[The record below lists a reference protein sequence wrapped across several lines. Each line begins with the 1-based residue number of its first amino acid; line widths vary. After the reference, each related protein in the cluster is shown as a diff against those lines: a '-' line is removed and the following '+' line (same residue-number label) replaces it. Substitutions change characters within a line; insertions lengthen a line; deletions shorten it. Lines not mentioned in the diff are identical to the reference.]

1 MRTATT
7 VTTRRTLTM
16 TAALLLAGLGAC
28 AEMDQKYTSEG
39 DVENEELVSVEQE
52 SFSGNLGAAL
62 GSPIAAGNT
71 NGLTNEW
78 TPSCITAN
86 VGNTAPE
93 ASFIWKTGTAGTYT
107 MTTAGSAFDTT
118 LEVIGLTGAS
128 VGCND
133 DINGT
138 RQSQLVMALPA
149 NTEYLI
155 NLDGWRAASG
165 AYRLNITKAPP
176 PTNSCV
182 QNNACGDQAP
192 SGCFCDAACTSFGDC
207 CPDGPC

>member
-7 VTTRRTLTM
+7 VTTRRILAM
-16 TAALLLAGLGAC
+16 TALLLAGLGAC
-28 AEMDQKYTSEG
+28 GEMDLNDEVEG
-39 DVENEELVSVEQE
+39 NVENEELVSVEQE

-62 GSPIAAGNT
+62 GSPVAAGNT
-71 NGLTNEW
+71 NGLTNEFS
-78 TPSCITAN
+78 PSCITADP
-86 VGNTAPE
+86 GNTAPE
-93 ASFIWKTGTAGTYT
+93 ATYIWKTSTAGTYT
-107 MTTAGSAFDTT
+107 LTTAGSTFDTT
-118 LEVIGLTGAS
+118 LELYNLSGAT

-133 DINGT
+133 DTGGT
-138 RQSQLVMALPA
+138 QQSRLVLALPA

-165 AYRLNITKAPP
+165 AYRLNITRSAP

-182 QNNACGDQAP
+182 LNNRCGGRAP
-192 SGCFCDAACTSFGDC
+192 SGCYCDSVCTSFGDC